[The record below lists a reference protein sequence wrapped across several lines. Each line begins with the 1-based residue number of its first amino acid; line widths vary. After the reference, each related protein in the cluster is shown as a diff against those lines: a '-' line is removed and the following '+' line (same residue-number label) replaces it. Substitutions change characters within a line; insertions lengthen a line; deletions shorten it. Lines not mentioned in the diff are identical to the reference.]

1 METAELAA
9 WLCQEEQEA
18 LINYLGT
25 KVGLTRVRAECFVRL
40 WIYLTVKAQ
49 QKQHPNLQPPLTE
62 LLDLATPVSC
72 THREAATL
80 FYGDKEKGSDRA
92 AGMMLDQ
99 LAALGLIEKSFDGNT
114 TNIKINVTSEIIPEK
129 ETAKRYPLV
138 IDEFDPRSDAI
149 PVATLLAQN
158 YNWMNRNCETLPH
171 RISRLLRQW
180 SRKYAKG
187 LRVLRRS
194 DTDHPVGFYLLYPT
208 ASVSEPMFFD
218 APSKGLHLSRMASVD
233 PFQIAIPGDPDCCAV
248 FVRSWM
254 IQREY
259 QGKYQIPFLQD
270 AQKTLIRMQQ
280 EDFPNLCDLYTL
292 IIHPSY
298 EKLADS
304 LGFQRMSRD
313 PQLSIYWMY
322 QALDRFVALDLSNH
336 SLNKQ
341 PLRQNDLLA

>member
-1 METAELAA
+1 MDTTELET
-9 WLCQEEQEA
+9 WLCQEEQEV
-18 LINYLGT
+18 LIHQLVRR
-25 KVGLTRVRAECFVRL
+25 VGLTRIRAECFVRL
-40 WIYLTVKAQ
+40 WIYLTVKEQ
-49 QKQHPNLQPPLTE
+49 QKQNPNLQPPLME
-62 LLDLATPVSC
+62 LLDISTPVSC

-80 FYGDKEKGSDRA
+80 FYSDKDKGSDRA

-114 TNIKINVTSEIIPEK
+114 TNLKINVTPELTPEK
-129 ETAKRYPLV
+129 DTAKRQILI
-138 IDEFDPRSDAI
+138 IDQFDPRSDAI
-149 PVATLLAQN
+149 PIATLLAQN

-180 SRKYAKG
+180 SRQYPKG

-194 DTDHPVGFYLLYPT
+194 DNSHPVGFYLLYPT
-208 ASVSEPMFFD
+208 ASVSEPMFFG
-218 APSKGLHLSRMASVD
+218 APSKGLHLSSMEVVD
-233 PFQIAIPGDPDCCAV
+233 PFQMAIPGDKDCFAV

-254 IQREY
+254 IESEY
-259 QGKYQIPFLQD
+259 QSNYQIPFLQD

-292 IIHPSY
+292 IIHPNY

-304 LGFQRMSRD
+304 LGFQRMSSD

-322 QALDRFVALDLSNH
+322 QALDRFVALDLTHH
-336 SLNKQ
+336 SPQ
-341 PLRQNDLLA
+341 